1 MTKFYK
7 FIKFYFLKQK
17 KLKNLNLNFTFIG
30 FLHKKSKK
38 LNFHTQ
44 GSSYNGIFIKKIN
57 IIVKKCV
64 IFDTLFQIK
73 NDTLN

>member
-1 MTKFYK
+1 MLMLN
-7 FIKFYFLKQK
+7 FYFLKQK
-17 KLKNLNLNFTFIG
+17 KLKNLNFTFMG

-44 GSSYNGIFIKKIN
+44 GSSYNGIFIKKII

-64 IFDTLFQIK
+64 IFDTHFQIK